1 MLPTRQSLGGNRL
14 GRALSSLAVT
24 VISPSACYQHHD
36 SAPPAILYDSR
47 LIVNYIYVG
56 LRTPRKGIESVTLV
70 LDGVSFNIPKTHG
83 KGAFSEHFHEPLSFA
98 VEQLTLSLSG
108 KKRRY
113 GFIPGKIIETVTINS
128 ADVQSGLQGHEFHQK
143 CGETHITL
151 EVSLEV
157 QDAALTPGISEA
169 PATSQGLQPT
179 TEELIKQCPRL
190 VLNACSV
197 MAMLRIRDSFR
208 ILVIGKSGV
217 GKSSLIN
224 RVFGVE
230 VASVAND
237 QAGKAKIEEEI
248 TSPQNERFILHD
260 SLGFEPADGNNI
272 DAVRS
277 FIEARKR
284 MPHIKDKLHA
294 IWLCFQVPIIEYGQR
309 LLEEGAEEYLKEGNA
324 ALENTPTI
332 VVFTKYDTLLT
343 HIRAKDAADP
353 EAVARQ
359 YLEKNC
365 IKPIQDFTGN
375 ESISHVAVSSKR
387 SHERGHEELINL
399 TYSKVSESFTSQ
411 SNTLSPVPFAAAGAQ
426 RMVPKVKIE
435 SSIDV
440 GKQRY
445 WQVLATSSNFQG
457 YTMLDLLRVIHAD
470 IVSVW
475 NFYDP
480 GEYLHSVEFRDL
492 MINMVGN
499 VDAPAVSIPP
509 STHVTRS
516 DTFSRK
522 SVPLMT
528 AMLVTLPFVAGLAL
542 VQWAYET
549 YQRLQNA
556 HQKFM
561 AYIVDLTHV
570 LEILFALTAN
580 RKGKKLT
587 RTAIKQAFNAYYRS
601 AWMRDVHAEITGVE
615 RSIVYR
621 DVILEKIASL
631 LPLSGTDAKVSAAL
645 QGLQLVDLEKDEEW
659 HSPEDM
665 RR

>member
-1 MLPTRQSLGGNRL
+1 MTLPLRL
-14 GRALSSLAVT
+14 S
-24 VISPSACYQHHD
+24 
-36 SAPPAILYDSR
+36 
-47 LIVNYIYVG
+47 YVG

-70 LDGVSFNIPKTHG
+70 LDGVSFNIPKTQG

-98 VEQLTLSLSG
+98 VERLTLSLSG
-108 KKRRY
+108 KKRRC

-143 CGETHITL
+143 CGEIHITF

-157 QDAALTPGISEA
+157 EAAPTPGISEA

-179 TEELIKQCPRL
+179 TEELIKQCPR
-190 VLNACSV
+190 
-197 MAMLRIRDSFR
+197 FR
-208 ILVIGKSGV
+208 ILVIGKVMGVFELSPPSALTTTFLQSGV

-230 VASVAND
+230 SVADD
-237 QAGKAKIEEEI
+237 QAGRANIEKEI

-260 SLGFEPADGNNI
+260 SLGFEPADGSNI
-272 DAVRS
+272 DTVRL

-309 LLEEGAEEYLKEGNA
+309 LLEEGAEEYLKERNA
-324 ALENTPTI
+324 VLENTPTI

-343 HIRAKDAADP
+343 HIRAK
-353 EAVARQ
+353 
-359 YLEKNC
+359 
-365 IKPIQDFTGN
+365 
-375 ESISHVAVSSKR
+375 
-387 SHERGHEELINL
+387 
-399 TYSKVSESFTSQ
+399 
-411 SNTLSPVPFAAAGAQ
+411 VPFAAAGAQ

-480 GEYLHSVEFRDL
+480 CEYLHSVEFRDL

-499 VDAPAVSIPP
+499 VDASTVSMPP
-509 STHVTRS
+509 STRLSRS

-549 YQRLQNA
+549 YQRLYANA

-580 RKGKKLT
+580 KKGKKLT
-587 RTAIKQAFNAYYRS
+587 RTAVKQAFNAYYRS
-601 AWMRDVHAEITGVE
+601 TWMRDVHLEITGVE
-615 RSIVYR
+615 CSIVYR

-659 HSPEDM
+659 HGPEDGQ
-665 RR
+665 R

>member
-1 MLPTRQSLGGNRL
+1 MTLPLRL
-14 GRALSSLAVT
+14 S
-24 VISPSACYQHHD
+24 
-36 SAPPAILYDSR
+36 
-47 LIVNYIYVG
+47 YVG

-70 LDGVSFNIPKTHG
+70 LDGVSFNIPKTQG

-98 VEQLTLSLSG
+98 VERLTLSLSG
-108 KKRRY
+108 KKRRC

-143 CGETHITL
+143 CGEIHITF

-157 QDAALTPGISEA
+157 EAAPTPGISEA

-179 TEELIKQCPRL
+179 TEELIKQCPR
-190 VLNACSV
+190 
-197 MAMLRIRDSFR
+197 FR
-208 ILVIGKSGV
+208 ILVIGKVMGVFELSPPSALTTTFLQSGV

-230 VASVAND
+230 SVADD
-237 QAGKAKIEEEI
+237 QAGKANIEKEI

-260 SLGFEPADGNNI
+260 SLGFEPADGSNI
-272 DAVRS
+272 DTVRL

-309 LLEEGAEEYLKEGNA
+309 LLEEGAEEYLKERNA
-324 ALENTPTI
+324 VLENTPTI

-343 HIRAKDAADP
+343 HIRAKGAADP

-375 ESISHVAVSSKR
+375 KSISHVAVSSKR

-480 GEYLHSVEFRDL
+480 CEYLHSVEFRDL

-499 VDAPAVSIPP
+499 VDASTVSMPP
-509 STHVTRS
+509 STRLSRS

-580 RKGKKLT
+580 KKGKKLT
-587 RTAIKQAFNAYYRS
+587 RTAVKQAFNAYYRS
-601 AWMRDVHAEITGVE
+601 TWMRDVHLEITGVE
-615 RSIVYR
+615 CSIVYR

-659 HSPEDM
+659 HGPEDGQ
-665 RR
+665 R